1 MRLLV
6 LAALVAASTTS
17 PVWGSENSSVKT
29 CAGFTTG
36 PPETGVAYR
45 RRIVNDDYHM
55 SIVVPKGETGWG
67 GVADYAPFHG
77 FNIFPAGM
85 RSSCIIV
92 MVGWRVDDDEKPVR
106 PPGSTD
112 VKIRGTQ
119 AWSEHL
125 EGVVEHQKMVNE
137 IVSFS
142 APVRTTFADG
152 QVIMVA
158 PADEAPKVRKIYQQI
173 LESLS
178 FKKDDPVGRSR

>member
-1 MRLLV
+1 MRV
-6 LAALVAASTTS
+6 KAIVCSTALFAASS
-17 PVWGSENSSVKT
+17 AFGSEGVSVKS
-29 CAGFTTG
+29 CAGFVNG
-36 PPETGVAYR
+36 SAGSGVAYR
-45 RRIVNDDYHM
+45 HHILNDDYHM
-55 SIVVPKGETGWG
+55 SIVAPKGETGWS
-67 GVADYAPFHG
+67 GVADDAPFHG
-77 FNIFPAGM
+77 FAIFPAGA
-85 RSSCIIV
+85 RSSCIILF
-92 MVGWRVDDDEKPVR
+92 VGWRVDDDKKPVR

-158 PADEAPKVRKIYQQI
+158 PADEAPKVRKIYQQV

-178 FKKDDPVGRSR
+178 FKKDDPVDRSR